1 VAETHELSRTAFE
14 RLKDE
19 LEYLQTHGRVEV
31 AQRIELAREH
41 GDISENADY
50 DAAKDEQAKMEARI
64 RQIQS
69 ILQNAVV
76 VDGAPDGG
84 RVSTGCVVAIR
95 YAGDDSVERYLIGS
109 IEERHGEYEVISP
122 GSPLGQ
128 ALLGASPGDQVKY
141 EAPSGVL
148 TVEVVAVEG

>member
-14 RLKDE
+14 RLQEE
-19 LEYLQTHGRVEV
+19 LEYLTTHGRVDV
-31 AQRIELAREH
+31 ARRIETAREH

-50 DAAKDEQAKMEARI
+50 EAKDEQGKIEARI
-64 RQIQS
+64 RQIRS
-69 ILQNAVV
+69 LLENAVV
-76 VDGAPDGG
+76 VEGVAAGG

-95 YAGDDSVERYLIGS
+95 YAGDDDVEKYLIGS

-128 ALLGASPGDQVKY
+128 ALVGSAPGDQVEY

-148 TVEVVAVEG
+148 KVEVVAVEG